1 MFRRNWAKLLLIPLV
16 LLVSIIDGHVRV
28 RGYYRKDGTYVRSH
42 YRTAPP
48 ISLSLPCRMVD
59 LFAVVLRLLLAR

>member
-28 RGYYRKDGTYVRSH
+28 RGYSWKQK
-42 YRTAPP
+42 
-48 ISLSLPCRMVD
+48 LS
-59 LFAVVLRLLLAR
+59 